1 MVRAGI
7 KEAHPAGIYSDM
19 TSDGPVIGTLVVVL
33 DRAKN
38 LPNKKKI
45 GKQDPYA
52 VARLAKEAKRTDTDV
67 RGGQVPRWD
76 KELRFP
82 VRDSPDYKT
91 LKVSVFNDDKRTD
104 LIGETT
110 VRLDQIL
117 VPGGGTDDGWRGL
130 KCKEKYAGEILVEL
144 TFWDLRPKEKP
155 REAKKLKPV
164 TSFPDNKPSPSPR
177 KLGGAREMGS
187 REKVATI
194 KKRPLPANPMARDYS
209 SSGEERKE
217 KERAREERRA
227 TRRHRHS
234 YHPDSRPMLHHPS
247 HSEPPQPL
255 RQPPQPPTQQ
265 HRHRQHRSTSR
276 LPDANR
282 HSMVIDT
289 NPRHNMVMAPAAAQD
304 FGGRPEIYDPG
315 DYNGGLARFDD
326 FQRDPYQSEPPP
338 PPPPAHRSFQE
349 RAPPMEHS
357 VSGGHPE
364 MPPMEPPFQKQL
376 RHYQSVPA
384 FQQSTLNHQ
393 RSFDSRGLQQLQQF
407 HQLQQ
412 FTPSYPEA
420 NFIHHPSPHPSP
432 NVGYDSTP
440 FDDEPPPLTHILTP
454 ASSTPGSRDGPP
466 PPPPP
471 HRRLVGMPSPV
482 IDEPNWDNHQPKS
495 LAEEHGLPSYDS
507 LPQVDKS
514 SRPSF
519 DVTPIMST
527 GIPLP
532 PSLIPGISSMKELS
546 DQVDAERRRHSYNS
560 AVQPLQIESSQALQ
574 SRPST
579 NYHRPQVEEVQDVQ
593 LYQPESQLQL
603 AEPKPLKKKN
613 YAAPMVK
620 PMPIHGER
628 DNTVPAVN
636 ASESTLRKASVLGL
650 RPERKPVPLPSSE
663 PEPPRK
669 LQGTPFGPESYDAIN
684 PNPAAC
690 LEALANSAPPERMI
704 MPGSNRVYDPTDVLR
719 PETFAPEPEPR
730 RRAPRPPPPVPIEH
744 RRERVGR
751 GVSPTPPRG
760 PRLSLPAPQI
770 KQVSFEQPRSDRDH
784 NKRRS
789 VRASKSMA
797 VLPKEGQRFLKDRY
811 STGDMGGMIL
821 FDPHSERERE
831 RQMDRERAERDAR
844 ALVPA
849 ARGHENYGYRSSQH
863 RSSGMEVGYYR
874 RGGGGNAPPPVPAKV
889 PLQNGHRG
897 HPAEEEFA
905 LSQELSLISI
915 GVGGGGSHGGGRARR
930 ARY

>member
-1 MVRAGI
+1 MIFGTSSHHSLYVR
-7 KEAHPAGIYSDM
+7 
-19 TSDGPVIGTLVVVL
+19 
-33 DRAKN
+33 
-38 LPNKKKI
+38 
-45 GKQDPYA
+45 
-52 VARLAKEAKRTDTDV
+52 
-67 RGGQVPRWD
+67 D

-144 TFWDLRPKEKP
+144 TFWDLRPKEKT
-155 REAKKLKPV
+155 REAKKPRPV
-164 TSFPDNKPSPSPR
+164 TSFPDNKPDPGPR
-177 KLGGAREMGS
+177 KLTGTREMGS
-187 REKVATI
+187 RERVATV
-194 KKRPLPANPMARDYS
+194 KRRPLPANPMAKDHS

-217 KERAREERRA
+217 KERARGERRA
-227 TRRHRHS
+227 TRRSRHS
-234 YHPDSRPMLHHPS
+234 YHPDSRPTSHHPS
-247 HSEPPQPL
+247 NSEPPQPL

-265 HRHRQHRSTSR
+265 HRNRQHRNSTSR
-276 LPDANR
+276 LSGANR
-282 HSMVIDT
+282 HSMTIDT
-289 NPRHNMVMAPAAAQD
+289 NPIHSMIMTPAAQD
-304 FGGRPEIYDPG
+304 IGGRPEIYDPG
-315 DYNGGLARFDD
+315 DYIPNGGLARLDD

-349 RAPPMEHS
+349 RAAPMDHS

-364 MPPMEPPFQKQL
+364 LPPMEPPFQKHL
-376 RHYQSVPA
+376 RHFQSVPA
-384 FQQSTLNHQ
+384 FQQPALNHQ

-412 FTPSYPEA
+412 FTPSYPET
-420 NFIHHPSPHPSP
+420 NFTHHPSPHPSP
-432 NVGYDSTP
+432 HTGYDLTP
-440 FDDEPPPLTHILTP
+440 LDDEPPPLTHTHILTP

-471 HRRLVGMPSPV
+471 HRHLAVGMPSPV
-482 IDEPNWDNHQPKS
+482 IDEPNWDNHQPKT

-507 LPQVDKS
+507 LPPADMARQ
-514 SRPSF
+514 PSF

-532 PSLIPGISSMKELS
+532 PSLIPGIVPVKDLAE
-546 DQVDAERRRHSYNS
+546 QVDTQRRRHSYNS
-560 AVQPLQIESSQALQ
+560 AVQPLQIKSSQALQ

-593 LYQPESQLQL
+593 LYQQPESQLQL

-613 YAAPMVK
+613 YAAPLVK

-628 DNTVPAVN
+628 DSAVPAVN
-636 ASESTLRKASVLGL
+636 ASESTLRKASVLSL
-650 RPERKPVPLPSSE
+650 KPERKPVPPPTFE
-663 PEPPRK
+663 PEPLRM
-669 LQGTPFGPESYDAIN
+669 LQGTPFGPDSYDAIN
-684 PNPAAC
+684 PNPAAS
-690 LEALANSAPPERMI
+690 LEALAKSAPPERMI
-704 MPGSNRVYDPTDVLR
+704 MPGSNKVYDPTDVLR
-719 PETFAPEPEPR
+719 PDTFAPEPEPR

-744 RRERVGR
+744 RRERIGR

-760 PRLSLPAPQI
+760 PRLSLPAPSI
-770 KQVSFEQPRSDRDH
+770 KQVSFEQPKADRDR
-784 NKRRS
+784 NKRKS

-797 VLPKEGQRFLKDRY
+797 ALPREGQRSLKDRY

-849 ARGHENYGYRSSQH
+849 RGHENYGYRSNQQ
-863 RSSGMEVGYYR
+863 RSSGMEVGYYGR
-874 RGGGGNAPPPVPAKV
+874 NGGGNAAPPVPAKV
-889 PLQNGHRG
+889 PLQAGRSR
-897 HPAEEEFA
+897 PSEEFA

-915 GVGGGGSHGGGRARR
+915 GAGGGGGGRARR